1 MKPIMHS
8 LEKHL
13 LHVGTLFL
21 TSMLFVACSK
31 SAVEPTIPINKPN
44 ANEVL
49 PGIWA
54 GTYTQTGNTAYY
66 INMNINKDAAT
77 GNLLAL
83 LNCQEINNAY
93 NMLSTEGAETI
104 NTGVNKDSVIA
115 NFTFIIKDSKKSGS
129 SITYAYRIRAR
140 FTNNTITGSIF
151 ISRPSETTI
160 ETPFTL
166 TKQISK
172 PYFGSWVMTKSE
184 PETGSE
190 KYVAEFF
197 YINFFPMDKITA
209 SCTLPTWDNMGTQ
222 VNFPFSLYGTT
233 TIINREIGV
242 TTMNINNPKEPGM
255 GSSIEHNPT
264 ITSGRFNSNYDTL
277 FITFQ
282 RDLTYN
288 NIEDTPKAN
297 YTFVKN

>member
-1 MKPIMHS
+1 MKTIIHL

-21 TSMLFVACSK
+21 TSVLFVACSK
-31 SAVEPTIPINKPN
+31 SVVDPTIPVNKPN

-49 PGIWA
+49 PSIWA
-54 GTYTQTGNTAYY
+54 GTYTQIGSTSYY
-66 INMNINKDAAT
+66 MNLNIDRDATT
-77 GNLLAL
+77 GNLLAS

-93 NMLSTEGAETI
+93 NMLSTEGATI
-104 NTGVNKDSVIA
+104 VDIGVNKDSVI
-115 NFTFIIKDSKKSGS
+115 TDITLTIKPAKKGS
-129 SITYAYRIRAR
+129 PTVVTYKIRAK
-140 FTNNTITGSIF
+140 FTNNTIAGSIF
-151 ISRPSETTI
+151 ISKLNEAAI
-160 ETPFTL
+160 ETSFTL
-166 TKQISK
+166 TKQTSK
-172 PYFGSWVMTKSE
+172 PYFGSWVMIKSE

-190 KYVAEFF
+190 KYVAESF
-197 YINFFPMDKITA
+197 YITFFPMDKMTA
-209 SCTLPTWDNMGTQ
+209 SCSLPTWDGMGTQ

-233 TIINREIGV
+233 TITNGEVGA
-242 TTMNINNPKEPGM
+242 TTLNINNPKQPTV

-282 RDLTYN
+282 RDFTYN
-288 NIEDTPKAN
+288 NMEDTPKVN